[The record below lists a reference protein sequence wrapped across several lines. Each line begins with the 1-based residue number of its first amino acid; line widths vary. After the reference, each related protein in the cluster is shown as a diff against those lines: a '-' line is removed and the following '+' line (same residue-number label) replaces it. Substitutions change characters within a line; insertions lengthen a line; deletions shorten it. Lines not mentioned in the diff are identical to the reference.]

1 MIRNPP
7 WLMGLLMLSMSI
19 AAHGAN
25 VTFVG
30 AGGVVPY
37 TTASNWDTNSLP
49 GRSDDAVVKGRFT
62 LNDGS
67 TQNVNSLEVN
77 GGGSFIQN
85 GTLNVTN
92 DIDLNSGL
100 EVQGKGNLTW
110 GGLATIGDATRTD
123 VFSLVNP
130 VEDKAVG
137 KDLTVAADGLL
148 RFRFFAFPAGM
159 PGNTTPVINLSGDL
173 TFTAGSELEV
183 KLEGAL
189 KGAPIALGSYLLIDG
204 ARFTGALPKLI
215 LTNFDAG
222 QNGQFVLQKHQNGI
236 YLTSAELKQ

>member
-19 AAHGAN
+19 AAHDAN

-100 EVQGKGNLTW
+100 EVQGKGCLLYTS
-110 GGLATIGDATRTD
+110 D
-123 VFSLVNP
+123 
-130 VEDKAVG
+130 
-137 KDLTVAADGLL
+137 AAD
-148 RFRFFAFPAGM
+148 
-159 PGNTTPVINLSGDL
+159 
-173 TFTAGSELEV
+173 E
-183 KLEGAL
+183 
-189 KGAPIALGSYLLIDG
+189 
-204 ARFTGALPKLI
+204 
-215 LTNFDAG
+215 
-222 QNGQFVLQKHQNGI
+222 
-236 YLTSAELKQ
+236 